1 MTKNDIKQYLTK
13 TFITEANEDSTPAI
27 ALNKKIRKQNKKDN
41 DAGVKEVGD
50 DVAAYEKASKKQ
62 AADQKEVPQN
72 KFNYEK
78 GEKEYHD
85 EMEIM
90 NGMEMVQ
97 YDREPGEQFKERA
110 LEAIEGSSRMGNNPE
125 WANVVADGW
134 GASPEFGKN
143 LVKKIKASVKK
154 RSEQTPKSKM
164 FGDDWE
170 VVKDTG
176 HKPYAVENTE
186 STKDVIKEGVF
197 GEARRQPEES
207 NTHFAVYK
215 PTNKIIFGWDYND
228 VPKEDIRSFP
238 QDYFFKDLQDMFGD
252 KKKSDIAILN
262 KKSLI
267 KRGLNPDDNNSWEQV
282 QKPASP
288 DQNDVQDNKQ
298 ETQIQETMKRLKF
311 KKEFKGVGNAL
322 KLIPEHHKVNN
333 NIFEMTDGTEAYR
346 IRWEG
351 TLNEGKAVILMAGDR
366 KMINE
371 DMQKMKHLTGYKSSE
386 TLGTVKGKDRITENE
401 TFQRIWNKTKRL
413 LEGEDIED
421 ADVKEGGDL
430 DDAVN
435 YAPEAKKHIEGST
448 SDDKGTQAPAPKT
461 GEWDKIKK
469 PQAADAKKHIQGST
483 SDDKGTQAPKPK
495 EGVWEKAK
503 KGGAAPEAK
512 EHVKET
518 VKKKQPLKK

>member
-41 DAGVKEVGD
+41 DTGVKEVGD

-72 KFNYEK
+72 KFNYEE

-110 LEAIEGSSRMGNNPE
+110 IEAIEGSSRMGNNPE

-143 LVKKIKASVKK
+143 LVKKIKDSVKK
-154 RSEQTPKSKM
+154 RSEQTPTSKM

-170 VVKDTG
+170 VVKDKG
-176 HKPYAVENTE
+176 HKAYAVENTK
-186 STKDVIKEGVF
+186 SSKSVINEGN
-197 GEARRQPEES
+197 GQIPTNEPEES

-215 PTNKIIFGWDYND
+215 PTNKILRGWDYNGTD
-228 VPKEDIRSFP
+228 NAELKAFP
-238 QDYFFKDLQDMFGD
+238 QDYFFVDLDDMLDGR
-252 KKKSDIAILN
+252 KKSEIAILT
-262 KKSLI
+262 KKNLI
-267 KRGLNPDDNNSWEQV
+267 KRGINPDDNNSWEQN

-322 KLIPEHHKVNN
+322 KLIPEHHKVDNN
-333 NIFEMTDGTEAYR
+333 TFEMTDGTEAYR

-351 TLNEGKAVILMAGDR
+351 TLNEGKAVILKAGDR

-371 DMQKMKHLTGYKSSE
+371 DMQKMKHLMGYKSSD

-413 LEGEDIED
+413 LEGQDIED

-435 YAPEAKKHIEGST
+435 YAPEAKEHIEGST
-448 SDDKGTQAPAPKT
+448 SDDKGIQAPTPKT

-495 EGVWEKAK
+495 EGEWEKIK
-503 KGGAAPEAK
+503 KSAAPEAK
-512 EHVKET
+512 AHVKET
-518 VKKKQPLKK
+518 VKKKPTLKK

>member
-1 MTKNDIKQYLTK
+1 MTKTDIKQYLIK
-13 TFITEANEDSTPAI
+13 TFITEANDDSTPAI
-27 ALNKKIRKQNKKDN
+27 ALNKKLRKQNKKEN
-41 DAGVKEVGD
+41 DAGVKEIGD
-50 DVAAYEKASKKQ
+50 EVKDYEKASKKE
-62 AADQKEVPQN
+62 ASDQKLVPQN
-72 KFNYEK
+72 KFNYEE

-97 YDREPGEQFKERA
+97 YDREPGSQFQERA

-134 GASPEFGKN
+134 GGSPEFGKN

-154 RSEQTPKSKM
+154 RSEQTPTSKM

-170 VVKDTG
+170 VVKDKG
-176 HKPYAVENTE
+176 HKAYAVENKISFKNMLT
-186 STKDVIKEGVF
+186 EGVM
-197 GEARRQPEES
+197 ADK
-207 NTHFAVYK
+207 NYTHFAIYK
-215 PTNKIIFGWDYND
+215 PTGQIMNAWNYKGIDNSELLADKDAYFFNDLNDMSDTFAQNGIKKSEVQIITRKALDKRGIN
-228 VPKEDIRSFP
+228 PEDIKNWYRPSNEP
-238 QDYFFKDLQDMFGD
+238 Q
-252 KKKSDIAILN
+252 
-262 KKSLI
+262 
-267 KRGLNPDDNNSWEQV
+267 
-282 QKPASP
+282 SP
-288 DQNDVQDNKQ
+288 DQKDVQDNKQ

-322 KLIPEHHKVNN
+322 KLIPEHHKVDNN
-333 NIFEMTDGTEAYR
+333 TFEMTDGTEAYR

-351 TLNEGKAVILMAGDR
+351 TLTEGRAVILMAGDR

-371 DMQKMKHLTGYKSSE
+371 DMQKMKHLMGYKSSD
-386 TLGTVKGKDRITENE
+386 TLGNVKGKDRISENK
-401 TFQRIWNKTKRL
+401 TFEDIWKKTKRL

-421 ADVKEGGDL
+421 CDAKEGGDL

-448 SDDKGTQAPAPKT
+448 SDDKGTQAPSPKT

-469 PQAADAKKHIQGST
+469 PQAAAAKKHIEGST

-512 EHVKET
+512 AHVKED
-518 VKKKQPLKK
+518 VKKKMTK